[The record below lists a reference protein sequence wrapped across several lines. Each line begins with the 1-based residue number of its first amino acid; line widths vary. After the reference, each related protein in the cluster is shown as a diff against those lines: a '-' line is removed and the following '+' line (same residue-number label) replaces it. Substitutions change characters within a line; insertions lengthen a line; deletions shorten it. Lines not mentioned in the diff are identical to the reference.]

1 MDAQNLRIEELLQ
14 KIKQQQYKL
23 DKQNLQIKSLQ
34 SKVSPCPVLQPPA
47 WPYMLW
53 VPWCDTPAVP
63 ALVAVLV
70 LPGLGH
76 SKGATALV
84 PVLQGIISTGGSSL
98 HASREFTWSNSRNWW
113 VGTASLGS
121 AFAFI
126 CRIN

>member
-34 SKVSPCPVLQPPA
+34 SKVSPCPELQTPA

-53 VPWCDTPAVP
+53 LPWCDTPAVP

-70 LPGLGH
+70 LPGFGD

-84 PVLQGIISTGGSSL
+84 PVLQGIIST
-98 HASREFTWSNSRNWW
+98 
-113 VGTASLGS
+113 
-121 AFAFI
+121 
-126 CRIN
+126 